1 MNEYLVLV
9 VEDDKPIRNLIT
21 TTLKMNDYRFI
32 TAVRGNE
39 AIMLSA
45 SHKPDIII
53 LDLGLP
59 DIDGVEVIEHI
70 RTWSDVPII
79 IVSARSEDRDKITA
93 LDKGA
98 DDYLTKPFSVDE
110 LLARLRVIQRRLMKS
125 ENISV
130 TEFVNGRLRIDYGIS
145 ADILGCVIEK
155 ASGVK
160 YSRFLKENIFEPLG
174 MNDTGFFVPAEKLS
188 RFTALYKYE
197 NDKLVRDYEN
207 YLGLTDY
214 TAPPSF
220 ESGGAGLVSTIADY
234 AKFAN
239 MLCNRGKF
247 GDVQLISS
255 ESFDYMTA
263 PKLGAVQQ
271 SDLWERLN
279 GYNYACLMRIMT
291 DESSAE
297 IKTSNGEFG
306 WDGWTGTY
314 FCANPENGIV
324 CLCFTQIAGA
334 GTTWQAQKI
343 DKIVYDELVR

>member
-39 AIMLSA
+39 AIMLNA

-130 TEFVNGRLRIDYGIS
+130 TEFVNGRLRIDYAS
-145 ADILGCVIEK
+145 GCVHLDDEELHLTPIEYK
-155 ASGVK
+155 LLCLLAKNVGKVLTHK
-160 YSRFLKENIFEPLG
+160 YIIQSVWG
-174 MNDTGFFVPAEKLS
+174 TPAENSEASLS
-188 RFTALYKYE
+188 VFMATLR
-197 NDKLVRDYEN
+197 
-207 YLGLTDY
+207 
-214 TAPPSF
+214 
-220 ESGGAGLVSTIADY
+220 
-234 AKFAN
+234 
-239 MLCNRGKF
+239 
-247 GDVQLISS
+247 
-255 ESFDYMTA
+255 
-263 PKLGAVQQ
+263 
-271 SDLWERLN
+271 
-279 GYNYACLMRIMT
+279 
-291 DESSAE
+291 
-297 IKTSNGEFG
+297 
-306 WDGWTGTY
+306 
-314 FCANPENGIV
+314 
-324 CLCFTQIAGA
+324 
-334 GTTWQAQKI
+334 
-343 DKIVYDELVR
+343 

>member
-1 MNEYLVLV
+1 M
-9 VEDDKPIRNLIT
+9 EDDKPIRNLIT

-130 TEFVNGRLRIDYGIS
+130 TEFVNGRLRIDYVS
-145 ADILGCVIEK
+145 GCVHLDDEELHLTPIEYK
-155 ASGVK
+155 LLCLLAKNVGKVLTHKYIIQSVWGTPADNSEASLRVFMATLRK
-160 YSRFLKENIFEPLG
+160 
-174 MNDTGFFVPAEKLS
+174 KLRDS
-188 RFTALYKYE
+188 SQALIQTHIGIGYRMM
-197 NDKLVRDYEN
+197 KL
-207 YLGLTDY
+207 
-214 TAPPSF
+214 
-220 ESGGAGLVSTIADY
+220 
-234 AKFAN
+234 
-239 MLCNRGKF
+239 
-247 GDVQLISS
+247 
-255 ESFDYMTA
+255 
-263 PKLGAVQQ
+263 
-271 SDLWERLN
+271 
-279 GYNYACLMRIMT
+279 
-291 DESSAE
+291 
-297 IKTSNGEFG
+297 
-306 WDGWTGTY
+306 
-314 FCANPENGIV
+314 
-324 CLCFTQIAGA
+324 
-334 GTTWQAQKI
+334 
-343 DKIVYDELVR
+343 